1 MPITCPPRRARSRR
15 LASVVGGFSIVFV
28 SLAAMLTGPA
38 GAVDSSA
45 GTVTGSVTGS
55 AGGSATAS
63 AGANPSGS
71 AGAGGANSLN
81 FSRATFGVG
90 PLSLRQGDDRSYF
103 SYQMGPGAVYS
114 DQAVV
119 VNYGVTSLKLSVFA
133 ADLGNSEDGGIAVGL
148 EDDQPKDGGAWVQLG
163 GKTLTA
169 SVPGRTAKGPGRV
182 LVPFTIRVP
191 RNASPGDHGAA
202 IVAQLSTLG
211 KNPKG
216 QNVRLDQRVASR
228 IYLRVNGAL
237 HPQLTID
244 DLKVSYGQSMNPIGG
259 GVAAVSY
266 TVHNSGNVRLS
277 AQQAVSVTGMFG
289 TKSKVVTPA
298 GVQLLFP
305 GGSQQVQVRVPGVFP
320 AIFQKSHVTVTPSLF
335 QDQKPMAVPTAVA
348 SASFTAIP
356 LMLLLCILALI
367 VLVVL
372 ILLLRKRMKGRPQ
385 AKHGRNGGPKKPTG
399 PTGPSSPTRTPQ
411 TIGS

>member
-1 MPITCPPRRARSRR
+1 MPITCPTRRARSRR
-15 LASVVGGFSIVFV
+15 LVAAVGGFSIAVV
-28 SLAAMLTGPA
+28 SLAAVLTGPA

-45 GTVTGSVTGS
+45 GLASGSVSDST
-55 AGGSATAS
+55 AASATAGPT
-63 AGANPSGS
+63 GAPD
-71 AGAGGANSLN
+71 GAAANNLN
-81 FSRATFGVG
+81 SSRATFGVG

-114 DQAVV
+114 DKAVV
-119 VNYGVTSLKLSVFA
+119 VNYGVTSLKLTVFA
-133 ADLGNSEDGGIAVGL
+133 ADLGNSGDGGIAVGL
-148 EDDQPKDGGAWVQLG
+148 QDDQPKDAGAWVQLG
-163 GKTLTA
+163 GRTLTA

-191 RNASPGDHGAA
+191 RNAAPGDHGAA

-228 IYLRVNGAL
+228 IYLRVNGVL

-259 GVAAVSY
+259 SVATVSY

-356 LMLLLCILALI
+356 LMLLLCILAVI

-399 PTGPSSPTRTPQ
+399 PSSPTRTPQ